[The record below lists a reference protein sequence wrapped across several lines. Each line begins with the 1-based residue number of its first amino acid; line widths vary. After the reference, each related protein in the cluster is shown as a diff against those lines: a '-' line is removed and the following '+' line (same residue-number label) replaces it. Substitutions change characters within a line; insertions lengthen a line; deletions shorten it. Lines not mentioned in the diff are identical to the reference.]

1 MYLTRTDPDAN
12 LYRFYHMEIVP
23 GLFGDWGL
31 VREWGRIGRSGQV
44 RTDWFD
50 NEEDAK
56 DARFA
61 LHMKKAKRG
70 YE

>member
-1 MYLTRTDPDAN
+1 MRIE
-12 LYRFYHMEIVP
+12 R

-31 VREWGRIGRSGQV
+31 IREWGRQGTAGRS

-50 NEEDAK
+50 SETAAK
-56 DARFA
+56 DARFD
-61 LHMKKAKRG
+61 LQMQKAKRG

>member
-1 MYLTRTDPDAN
+1 MHLTRIDPAAN
-12 LYRFYHMEIVP
+12 LYRFYRLDIVR

-31 VREWGRIGRSGQV
+31 TRNWGRIGSAGQT

-50 NEEDAK
+50 TETEAK
-56 DARFA
+56 DTRLV
-61 LHMKKAKRG
+61 LHMAKAKRG